1 MITGPDTRLMAVIG
15 DPIGHSLSPF
25 LHSQI
30 IEEAGLDAVYLPFLV
45 KAGETGQFADAARL
59 MKLAGFNATM
69 PHKNA
74 LVDIVDEI
82 DPEAEAY
89 GSVNTVKVLPDGRL
103 RGYNTDVRGLFMAF
117 DRQGVKVQGSRIMI
131 IGAGGVAGALI
142 KGCGEAAV
150 ASVTMVNR
158 TFEKAVS
165 LCREV
170 PGAQA
175 LEWTAENMAR
185 AASEADVIVN
195 CTSLGMSGTGRDFE
209 DLSFLEGT
217 GALLCDLIYNP
228 WETRFLAAGRELGLR
243 TMNGMDML
251 IYQGLLAFEIFMDVS
266 LDLHREH
273 DRILPLCRERLTA
286 GSDD

>member
-1 MITGPDTRLMAVIG
+1 MITGPETKLMAVIG

-30 IEEAGLDAVYLPFLV
+30 IREAGLDAVYLPFLV
-45 KAGETGQFADAARL
+45 KAGETGKFTEAARL
-59 MKLAGFNATM
+59 LKLAGFNATM

-74 LVDIVDEI
+74 LTDLVDEL
-82 DPEAEAY
+82 DPEAESY

-117 DRQGVKVQGSRIMI
+117 ERHGVKVKDSRIMI

-142 KGCGEAAV
+142 RGCAEAGA

-158 TFEKAVS
+158 TFEKAAA
-165 LCREV
+165 LCGSV
-170 PGAQA
+170 PVAKA
-175 LEWTAENMAR
+175 LEWTGENMSR
-185 AASEADVIVN
+185 AAAEADVIVN
-195 CTSLGMSGTGRDFE
+195 CTSLGMSGTGMDFE
-209 DLSFLEGT
+209 DLSFLDDSR
-217 GALLCDLIYNP
+217 ALICDLIYNP
-228 WETRFLAAGRELGLR
+228 WETRFLKHAASLGLR

-266 LDLHREH
+266 LDLHSER
-273 DRILPLCRERLTA
+273 DRLLPLCRDRLTGA
-286 GSDD
+286 SE

>member
-1 MITGPDTRLMAVIG
+1 MITGPETKLMAVIG

-30 IEEAGLDAVYLPFLV
+30 IREAGLDAVYLPFLV
-45 KAGETGQFADAARL
+45 KAGETGKFTEAARL
-59 MKLAGFNATM
+59 LKLAGFNATM

-74 LVDIVDEI
+74 LTDLVDEL
-82 DPEAEAY
+82 DPEAESY

-117 DRQGVKVQGSRIMI
+117 ERHGVKVKDSRIMI

-142 KGCGEAAV
+142 RGCAEAGA

-158 TFEKAVS
+158 TFEKAAA
-165 LCREV
+165 LCGSV
-170 PGAQA
+170 PVAKA
-175 LEWTAENMAR
+175 LEWTGENMSR
-185 AASEADVIVN
+185 AAAEADVIVN
-195 CTSLGMSGTGRDFE
+195 CTSLGMSGTGMDFE
-209 DLSFLEGT
+209 DLSFLDDSR
-217 GALLCDLIYNP
+217 ALICDLIYNP
-228 WETRFLAAGRELGLR
+228 WETRFLKHAASLGLR

-266 LDLHREH
+266 LDLHSER
-273 DRILPLCRERLTA
+273 DRLLPLCRERLTGA
-286 GSDD
+286 SE

>member
-1 MITGPDTRLMAVIG
+1 MITGPETKLMAVIG

-30 IEEAGLDAVYLPFLV
+30 IREAGLDAVYLPFLV
-45 KAGETGQFADAARL
+45 KAGETGKFTEAARL
-59 MKLAGFNATM
+59 LKLAGFNATM

-74 LVDIVDEI
+74 LADLVDEL
-82 DPEAEAY
+82 DPEAESY

-117 DRQGVKVQGSRIMI
+117 ERHGVKVKDSRIMI

-142 KGCGEAAV
+142 RGCAEAGA

-158 TFEKAVS
+158 TFEKAAA
-165 LCREV
+165 LCGSV
-170 PGAQA
+170 PVAKA
-175 LEWTAENMAR
+175 LEWTGENMSR
-185 AASEADVIVN
+185 AAAEADVIVN
-195 CTSLGMSGTGRDFE
+195 CTSLGMSGTGMDFE
-209 DLSFLEGT
+209 DLSFLNDSR
-217 GALLCDLIYNP
+217 ALICDLIYNP
-228 WETRFLAAGRELGLR
+228 WETRFLKHAASLGLR

-266 LDLHREH
+266 LDLHGER
-273 DRILPLCRERLTA
+273 DRLLPLCRERLTGA
-286 GSDD
+286 SE

>member
-1 MITGPDTRLMAVIG
+1 MITGPETKLMAVIG

-30 IEEAGLDAVYLPFLV
+30 IREAGLDAVYLPFLV
-45 KAGETGQFADAARL
+45 KAGETGKFTEAARL
-59 MKLAGFNATM
+59 LKLAGFNATM

-74 LVDIVDEI
+74 LTDLVDEL
-82 DPEAEAY
+82 DPEAESY

-117 DRQGVKVQGSRIMI
+117 ERHGVKVKDSRIMI

-142 KGCGEAAV
+142 RGCAEAGA

-158 TFEKAVS
+158 TFEKAAA
-165 LCREV
+165 LCGSV
-170 PGAQA
+170 PVATA
-175 LEWTAENMAR
+175 LEWTGENMSR
-185 AASEADVIVN
+185 AAAEADVIVN
-195 CTSLGMSGTGRDFE
+195 CTSLGMSGTGMDFE
-209 DLSFLEGT
+209 ELSFLDDSR
-217 GALLCDLIYNP
+217 ALICDLIYNP
-228 WETRFLAAGRELGLR
+228 WETRFLKHAASLGLR

-266 LDLHREH
+266 LDLHSER
-273 DRILPLCRERLTA
+273 DRLLPLCRERLTGA
-286 GSDD
+286 SE

>member
-1 MITGPDTRLMAVIG
+1 MITGPETKLMAVIG

-30 IEEAGLDAVYLPFLV
+30 IREAGLDAVYLPFLV
-45 KAGETGQFADAARL
+45 KAGETGKFTEAARL
-59 MKLAGFNATM
+59 LKLAGFNATM

-74 LVDIVDEI
+74 LVDLVDEL
-82 DPEAEAY
+82 DPEAESY

-117 DRQGVKVQGSRIMI
+117 ERHGVKVKDSRIMI

-142 KGCGEAAV
+142 RGCAEAGA

-158 TFEKAVS
+158 TFEKAAA
-165 LCREV
+165 LCGSV
-170 PGAQA
+170 PVAKA
-175 LEWTAENMAR
+175 LEWTGENMSR
-185 AASEADVIVN
+185 AAAEADVIVN
-195 CTSLGMSGTGRDFE
+195 CTSLGMSGTGMDFE
-209 DLSFLEGT
+209 DLSFLDDSR
-217 GALLCDLIYNP
+217 ALICDLIYNP
-228 WETRFLAAGRELGLR
+228 WETRFLKHAASLGLR

-266 LDLHREH
+266 LDLHRER
-273 DRILPLCRERLTA
+273 DRLLPLCRERLTGA
-286 GSDD
+286 SE